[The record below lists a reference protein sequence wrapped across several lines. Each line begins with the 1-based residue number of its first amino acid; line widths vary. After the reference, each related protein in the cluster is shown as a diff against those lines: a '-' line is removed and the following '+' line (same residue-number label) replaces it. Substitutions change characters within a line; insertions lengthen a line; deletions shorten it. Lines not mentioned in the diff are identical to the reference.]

1 MYFGLQHIHI
11 IWNLHGRFRRTL
23 EVKRSL
29 VQEWQRAWRT
39 ICWIYHHNQPRST
52 QRLSNLLC
60 LILSSRREYICRTW
74 RQSLCNGGGRQ
85 IEDGD
90 KNPLSHPPHLPRLR
104 SEFSDTKTN
113 SLTLS
118 KLSLPAL
125 ADLERGSMW
134 PSPSLT
140 QPQIWWLCYSLVME
154 RAETG

>member
-1 MYFGLQHIHI
+1 MQCTSVLKYSH
-11 IWNLHGRFRRTL
+11 NLKPSREIPSYTGSEAFPRTRMA
-23 EVKRSL
+23 K
-29 VQEWQRAWRT
+29 
-39 ICWIYHHNQPRST
+39 ST
-52 QRLSNLLC
+52 ANILRLRNL
-60 LILSSRREYICRTW
+60 LILSSGREYICCTW
-74 RQSLCNGGGRQ
+74 RQCLCNAGGRQ

-90 KNPLSHPPHLPRLR
+90 KNPHCQPPHLPRLW

-140 QPQIWWLCYSLVME
+140 QPQIWWLRNSLAME